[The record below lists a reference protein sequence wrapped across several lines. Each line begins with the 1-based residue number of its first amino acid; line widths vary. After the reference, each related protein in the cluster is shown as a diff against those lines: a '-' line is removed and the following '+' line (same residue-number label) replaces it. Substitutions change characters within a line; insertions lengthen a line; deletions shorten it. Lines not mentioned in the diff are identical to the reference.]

1 MIEQP
6 SFSERDTKLSVWLAD
21 PKDPLVLQMRNDVV
35 RLLRSLGW
43 RVQLDPYT
51 KKHYPCISNDHHHA
65 QRGDL
70 QAKLRV
76 SGRVFDIEFFQD
88 IVHENKNG
96 GQYDFDRRKKMPYLI
111 GLQYEAAVRKVAA
124 CIESLGLPT
133 LKRDM
138 KLKGQAFIDARRTEH
153 MACHGP
159 KSYDEDRCQTYNRT
173 GADKAM
179 LRDGQ
184 SVWLVAEWGPVG
196 RWQAGIAYRNI
207 NNMWWVLL
215 PGDVVRNEADFRLH
229 STPPENPRG
238 RHFSIEHRVKA
249 IDKLKAKAVA
259 AEQFELA
266 ARLRDAAKAIRL
278 AA

>member
-6 SFSERDTKLSVWLAD
+6 SFSEHDTKLAVWLAD
-21 PKDPLVLQMRNDVV
+21 PKDPLVRKIRDDVV

-43 RVQLDPYT
+43 RVQLDPHT
-51 KKHYPCISNDHHHA
+51 KKHYPCISKDHHHA

-88 IVHENKNG
+88 VVHENKNG

-124 CIESLGLPT
+124 CIEGLGLPA
-133 LKRDM
+133 LKRDV
-138 KLKGQAFIDARRTEH
+138 KLKGQALVDQRRSELL
-153 MACHGP
+153 AFQGP
-159 KSYDEDRCQTYNRT
+159 KFYDDDKYPSYNCT

-184 SVWLVAEWGPVG
+184 RVWLVAEWGPVG

-229 STPPENPRG
+229 STPPANPRG
-238 RHFSIEHRVKA
+238 RHFSIEYRVNA
-249 IDKLKAKAVA
+249 IERLKAKAVK
-259 AEQFELA
+259 AEKFELA
-266 ARLRDAAKAIRL
+266 ARLRDAAKAIGV